1 MIEIVDFKKEYAK
14 ELSEIILSNLYTIN
28 IKDHGKEIIDRIS
41 ANFTEEKIIE
51 NFPKRTKTIVALKDN
66 KVVGTVSLD
75 RFLGDN
81 TGKKYIILTVFT
93 RIENHHQGIGK
104 LLLNEIE
111 KYAIEIG
118 AKEIV
123 IPSSIHACEF
133 YRKLGYDYLNG
144 IKEQNED
151 KEYMLVK
158 YI

>member
-1 MIEIVDFKKEYAK
+1 MIKTVDFKKEYAE

-28 IKDHGKEIIDRIS
+28 IKDHGKEIIDKIS

-51 NFPKRTKTIVALKDN
+51 NFSKRTKCIVALKDN
-66 KVVGTVSLD
+66 KVVGTASLD
-75 RFLGDN
+75 KFRGDS
-81 TGKKYIILTVFT
+81 TGNKYIILTVFT
-93 RIENHHQGIGK
+93 KIENHNQGIGK
-104 LLLNEIE
+104 ILLNEIE

-133 YRKLGYDYLNG
+133 YRKLGYDYTNG

-151 KEYMLVK
+151 KEYLLVK
-158 YI
+158 YL